1 MSLDLEQMKA
11 VSHNTGPMLVVAGP
25 GSGKTT
31 VLTHRILNL
40 IETHHISPD
49 RILVITF
56 TKTAAIEMKLRF
68 QKLCKNQFYPVNFG
82 TFHAVFYQILQDD
95 SMGKLSILSETD
107 KIRILEQILVQ
118 NSLPLKGKTYQNEIL
133 KDLSAYKNCQN
144 KDDFEPHGMDKSIF
158 MKLFEDFEYEKSKMN
173 KIDFD
178 DMVILCRKRLLENE
192 VLRKRW
198 RDRFRYL
205 LVDEFQDISPRQY
218 ETLKL
223 LLGNHHNLFAVG
235 DDDQSIYSFRGA
247 GPKLMFQFIKDF
259 PECIKIQLSMNYR
272 CPNRIVNEASFFISH
287 NKERF
292 EKNIRAVGSEKG
304 IFQIYQEVSQR
315 KKYQLVCE
323 HILNLLKNQTN
334 PSDIVLLFRTN
345 TVSPILLKELLSHNI
360 PFVMKEKW
368 KSVTEHFITK
378 DFCSF
383 LRLACNQRKRK
394 DLYAI
399 MNKPNRFLSR
409 SLIESEEFSFEI
421 LRQKAFGKT
430 YIIQAVDELEN
441 KIKRLS
447 EMDPFQ
453 AVIYIRK
460 GFLYEEFL
468 IQYASENH
476 IPFSD
481 YQEILDFLEQSA
493 KEYDTLREFLF
504 MIENP
509 DDTNGFA
516 NKDRKLKDTHEFTN
530 TDRMP
535 EDMNGILLSTIHSA
549 KGLEW
554 KNVLIPDFDE
564 GQIPHKRCQNVSQIE
579 EERRL
584 FYVAMTRAKEAL
596 LIYTYNRNLSS
607 VINSSTQLF
616 APSPF
621 LYEMLDFQNN
631 IG

>member
-40 IETHHISPD
+40 IENHHISPD

-56 TKTAAIEMKLRF
+56 TKAAAIEMKQRF

-95 SMGKLSILSETD
+95 SMGKLSILSESD
-107 KIRILEQILVQ
+107 KIRILEQCLVQ
-118 NSLPLKGKTYQNEIL
+118 NSLPLKGKIYQNEIL
-133 KDLSAYKNCQN
+133 KDLTVYKNSDN
-144 KDDFEPHGMDKSIF
+144 KDTFEPHGMDKSVF
-158 MKLFEDFEYEKSKMN
+158 LKLYEDFECEKSHMN

-178 DMVILCRKRLLENE
+178 DMVIFCRKRLLENE
-192 VLRKRW
+192 SLRNRW
-198 RDRFRYL
+198 RERFQYL

-218 ETLKL
+218 ETLKY

-247 GPKLMFQFIKDF
+247 GPKLMFRFMEDF
-259 PECIKIQLSMNYR
+259 PECNKIQLSVNYR
-272 CPNRIVNEASFFISH
+272 CPNKIVKEASFFISH

-292 EKNIRAVGSEKG
+292 EKDIRAVGNRSG
-304 IFQIYQEVSQR
+304 DFQIFQEVSQR

-345 TVSPILLKELLSHNI
+345 TVSPILLKELSSHNI

-368 KSVTEHFITK
+368 KSVTEHFITR

-409 SLIESEEFSFEI
+409 TLVESDEFSFET
-421 LRQKAFGKT
+421 LRRHAYQKT
-430 YIIQAVDELEN
+430 YIIDAIDELEN
-441 KIKRLS
+441 KINRLS
-447 EMDPFQ
+447 AMNPFQ

-460 GFLYEEFL
+460 GFMYEEFL
-468 IQYASENH
+468 IQFAAENQ

-481 YQEILDFLEQSA
+481 YQEILDYIESSS
-493 KEYDTLREFLF
+493 KEYDTLKEFLF
-504 MIENP
+504 VLENSG
-509 DDTNGFA
+509 DTNGFA
-516 NKDRKLKDTHEFTN
+516 NPDK
-530 TDRMP
+530 MS
-535 EDMNGILLSTIHSA
+535 GILLSTIHSA

-554 KNVLIPDFDE
+554 KNVLVPDFDD
-564 GQIPHKRCQNVSQIE
+564 GQIPHKRCRDVSHME

-584 FYVAMTRAKEAL
+584 FYVAMTRAKESL
-596 LIYTYNRNLSS
+596 FIYTYKKNLSFA
-607 VINSSTQLF
+607 IDSSTQMF

-631 IG
+631 FR